1 MACWKGV
8 DDALDRFGLP
18 ADPKHRGQI
27 RQLLV
32 EQIQKQ
38 IDDDDDGDQ
47 SLMRLLCAQLF
58 SIGNV
63 EDALIIW
70 QAKSCNFD
78 TMLGI
83 DVQLLCGAGLSET
96 KIFFSSIDSDEA
108 REATRYIE
116 DCEKSG
122 DFDRFPIE
130 RGLPEYR
137 RFYGVG

>member
-1 MACWKGV
+1 MALLPIGLVQAFEGESENASPRIQPSLRYLLLTCWKGV
-8 DDALDRFGLP
+8 DEALDRFGLP

-70 QAKSCNFD
+70 QAK
-78 TMLGI
+78 
-83 DVQLLCGAGLSET
+83 
-96 KIFFSSIDSDEA
+96 
-108 REATRYIE
+108 
-116 DCEKSG
+116 
-122 DFDRFPIE
+122 
-130 RGLPEYR
+130 
-137 RFYGVG
+137 